1 MRKLPFAFDGVE
13 DGSSRATAWLDLE
26 TIAIAQLSSEDPR
39 HPLEDAL
46 DEHGEGWKALSPG
59 PQVIRFRFD
68 APQIIKRIRLHFQEF
83 ELERSQEI
91 ALFLTTKRD
100 GRKEL
105 VRQQWVFNPNGAT
118 SEVEDYTFQL
128 EGVTALEL
136 QIDPGRHDKQVFAT
150 LKFLQIG

>member
-1 MRKLPFAFDGVE
+1 MRKLPFAVDEGEVVN
-13 DGSSRATAWLDLE
+13 SRTIAWLDLE
-26 TIAIAQLSSEDPR
+26 TIAIAQLSSEDPH

-46 DEHGEGWKALSPG
+46 EEQREGWRALTPG

-68 APQIIKRIRLHFQEF
+68 TPQTIKRIQLHFQEA
-83 ELERSQEI
+83 EIERSQEVAI
-91 ALFLTTKRD
+91 FVTTKRY

-105 VRQQWVFNPNGAT
+105 LRQQWMFSPNGAT
-118 SEVEDYTFQL
+118 SEVEDYTFEL

-150 LKFLQIG
+150 LKSLRIG